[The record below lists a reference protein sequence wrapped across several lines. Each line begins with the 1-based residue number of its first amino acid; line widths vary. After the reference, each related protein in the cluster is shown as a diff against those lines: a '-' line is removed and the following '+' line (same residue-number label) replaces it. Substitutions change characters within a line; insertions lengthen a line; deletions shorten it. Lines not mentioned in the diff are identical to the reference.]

1 MKIRDSGMPAEEVWA
16 SFFNPQMTLH
26 TLELTS
32 TCHDVVEFGCGY
44 GTFTVPA
51 ARMVSG
57 TVYALDLEPE
67 MISCTGACVDEAGLT
82 NVQFIERDF
91 IADGTGLADGID
103 DYVMLFNILH
113 PERPVELLDE
123 ARRNLRE
130 GGVLGIIHWNYDA
143 TTPRGPDMQVRPRP
157 EQISQWAEQ
166 AGFEP
171 LGDGIVDLE
180 PYHYGMALRTRAD

>member
-16 SFFNPQMTLH
+16 SFFNPQTTLH

-32 TCHDVVEFGCGY
+32 ACHDVVEFGCGY

-51 ARMVSG
+51 ARMVCG
-57 TVYALDLEPE
+57 TVYALDLEPA
-67 MISCTGACVDEAGLT
+67 MISRTQACVDEAGLT
-82 NVQFIERDF
+82 NVQLIERDF
-91 IADGTGLADGID
+91 IADGTGLADGIA

-113 PERPVELLDE
+113 PERPVDLLDE

-130 GGVLGIIHWNYDA
+130 GGVLGVIHWNYDA
-143 TTPRGPDMQVRPRP
+143 TTPRGPDMQFRPRP

-171 LGDGIVDLE
+171 LINGIVDLP

>member
-1 MKIRDSGMPAEEVWA
+1 MKIRDSGMPVEEVWA
-16 SFFNPQMTLH
+16 SFFNPKRTLH

-32 TCHDVVEFGCGY
+32 ACHNVVEFGCGY

-67 MISCTGACVDEAGLT
+67 MISCTQACVDEAGLT

-91 IADGTGLADGID
+91 IADGTGLADGIA

-113 PERPVELLDE
+113 PERPVELLRE

-143 TTPRGPDMQVRPRP
+143 TTPRGPDMQFRPRP

-171 LGDGIVDLE
+171 LGDGLVNLE